1 MAKLNLNP
9 DAPMLEQDER
19 GLPDLPFLLLT
30 VMLVVIGV
38 IMLFSASYARAYA
51 DEGNSAYY
59 FVRQGGFAAA
69 GLLCMW
75 LISRVNYQ
83 VWRVFSLP
91 ILAVSIVFLMLV
103 PIMGSTGGGAKRW
116 IYLGFFSFQPS
127 EVAKVGV
134 VLSFASMMSAWRDR
148 MHDYRFG
155 VLPFV
160 GILGVIA
167 VLLYMEPHLS
177 ATIIIVLTGG
187 VMMFFGG
194 TDKKW
199 IIGLIL
205 AGAALVAIYLLT
217 KGYSGDRIKA
227 WLDPYAYADDE
238 GYQIVQSEYAIGSG
252 GLTGLGFG
260 KSRQK
265 YLYLPEEHN
274 DYIFAIVCEELGFV
288 GAAVVVLL
296 FLLMLLRGYWIAMHA
311 RDRFGSLLV
320 CGMVT
325 LLGLQVFLNI
335 GVVSN
340 LLPST
345 GISLP
350 FFSYGG
356 TALLVNL
363 AQMGMI
369 LAVSRQNDNRTIA
382 KRKKTKGTK
391 KRKKAG
397 GGNE

>member
-1 MAKLNLNP
+1 MAKLNSTP
-9 DAPMLEQDER
+9 EAVTSEQDER
-19 GLPDLPFLLLT
+19 GLPDLPFMLLT

-38 IMLFSASYARAYA
+38 IMLFSASYARAFS
-51 DEGNSAYY
+51 ETGNSAYY

-69 GLLCMW
+69 GLAIMW
-75 LISRVNYQ
+75 LISRINYQ
-83 VWRVFSLP
+83 IWRAASFP
-91 ILAVSIVFLMLV
+91 ILAVSVFFLLLV
-103 PIMGSTGGGAKRW
+103 PFVGASEGGATRW
-116 IYLGFFSFQPS
+116 LDLGFVSFQPS

-134 VLSFASMMSAWRDR
+134 VLSFAAMMSMWRDR
-148 MHDYRFG
+148 MHDPRYG
-155 VLPFV
+155 VAPYVL
-160 GILGVIA
+160 IMGVIA
-167 VLLYMEPHLS
+167 FLLFLEPHLS
-177 ATIIIVLTGG
+177 ATIIIVMTGA
-187 VMMFFGG
+187 VIMFLGG

-199 IIGLIL
+199 LIGLAV
-205 AGAALVAIYLLT
+205 AGALLVGIYLLT

-227 WLDPYAYADDE
+227 WLHPEDFARDE
-238 GYQIVQSEYAIGSG
+238 GYQVIQSQYAIGSG

-260 KSRQK
+260 RSRQK

-274 DYIFAIVCEELGFV
+274 DYIFAIVCEELGFI
-288 GAAVVVLL
+288 GAFLIVILFALL
-296 FLLMLLRGYWIAMHA
+296 VLRGYWISMHA

-320 CGMVT
+320 AGLVT

-369 LAVSRQNDNRTIA
+369 LSVSRQNTNQINT
-382 KRKKTKGTK
+382 KRKIKHK
-391 KRKKAG
+391 KLAG
-397 GGNE
+397 GQKQ

>member
-1 MAKLNLNP
+1 MAQPNTTSALP
-9 DAPMLEQDER
+9 GAEQDER
-19 GLPDLPFLLLT
+19 GLLDLPFLILT
-30 VMLVVIGV
+30 VLLVVIGV
-38 IMLFSASYARAYA
+38 IMLFSASYARAYS
-51 DEGNSAYY
+51 ESGNSAYY

-69 GLLCMW
+69 GLLAMW

-83 VWRVFSLP
+83 IWRALSFP
-91 ILAVSIVFLMLV
+91 ILIASIVFLLLV
-103 PIMGSTGGGAKRW
+103 PVMGSSEGGARRW

-134 VLSFASMMSAWRDR
+134 VLAFAAMMSMWRDK
-148 MHDYRFG
+148 MHDYRYG
-155 VLPFV
+155 VVPFLA
-160 GILGVIA
+160 ILGVIA
-167 VLLYMEPHLS
+167 VLLYLEPHLS

-187 VMMFFGG
+187 IMMFLGG

-199 IIGLIL
+199 LIGLVV
-205 AGAALVAIYLLT
+205 AGVVLVCFYLLT

-227 WLDPYAYADDE
+227 WADPEAYARDE
-238 GYQIVQSEYAIGSG
+238 GYQIVQSQYAIGSG

-260 KSRQK
+260 RSRQK

-288 GAAVVVLL
+288 GAVLIVAL
-296 FLLMLLRGYWIAMHA
+296 FLLLILRGYWIAMHS

-320 CGMVT
+320 AGLVT
-325 LLGLQVFLNI
+325 LLGIQVFLNI

-340 LLPST
+340 LLPPT

-369 LAVSRQNDNRTIA
+369 LSVSRQNTNRLPNS
-382 KRKKTKGTK
+382 RPKKEK
-391 KRKKAG
+391 KQKSAG
-397 GGNE
+397 GQKK

>member
-1 MAKLNLNP
+1 MEKLNTP
-9 DAPMLEQDER
+9 PAVEQDER
-19 GLPDLPFLLLT
+19 GLPDLPFLILT

-38 IMLFSASYARAYA
+38 IMLFSASYARAY
-51 DEGNSAYY
+51 DEKGNSAYY

-75 LISRVNYQ
+75 LISRLNYQ
-83 VWRVFSLP
+83 IWRPLSIP

-103 PIMGSTGGGAKRW
+103 PIMGSSGNGAKRW
-116 IYLGFFSFQPS
+116 IDLGFMSFQPS

-134 VLSFASMMSAWRDR
+134 VLAFAAMMSAWRDK

-155 VLPFV
+155 VLPFL

-167 VLLYMEPHLS
+167 VLLYLEPHLS
-177 ATIIIVLTGG
+177 ATIIIVVTGG
-187 VMMFFGG
+187 IMMYLGG

-199 IIGLIL
+199 LLGLL
-205 AGAALVAIYLLT
+205 VAGAALVCIYLLT

-227 WLDPYAYADDE
+227 WIDPDAYARDE
-238 GYQIVQSEYAIGSG
+238 GYQIVQSRYAIGSG

-288 GAAVVVLL
+288 GAVLIIAL
-296 FLLMLLRGYWIAMHA
+296 FLLLVLRGYWIAMHA
-311 RDRFGSLLV
+311 HDRFGSL
-320 CGMVT
+320 MVAGIIT

-356 TALLVNL
+356 TALLVTL

-369 LAVSRQNDNRTIA
+369 LGVSRQSTNQIA
-382 KRKKTKGTK
+382 TKRKNK
-391 KRKKAG
+391 KSG
-397 GGNE
+397 GGQKK